1 MLLELRVEN
10 LLLIERAELRLGPG
24 LNVLTGETGAGK
36 TMLARALDLL
46 LGGRPRP
53 GTVRAGAE
61 EAWVEGVFALP
72 AGLLDHPDLEE
83 LRERLPEGEEELVLG
98 RRVGASGRSRA
109 FVQGRSASATDLRE
123 LGRRLLSFYGQH
135 EHRRL
140 VLGSAQ
146 LEALDGFCGAAHL
159 AARAAYADAHA
170 RARVARR
177 ELDDLRDREGARDR
191 DRDLLLFEIAEIEEL
206 EPSEEDEAELLAARE
221 RLRHLDALRAAAGAA
236 SEALVPEGLEPGAA
250 ALLAEAER
258 VAEAAAGADPELD
271 ALAARLAAIRIEAE
285 ELGVELHRYAE
296 GLEDEPGGLERV
308 EERLERYERVRRK
321 HGGTVAS
328 VLAHAERCRAER
340 DRLEGLD
347 EALEEATRGLEDA
360 EREERARAEGLGAT
374 RAAATPALGERVE
387 EELAELAMGDASFT
401 VGLEARE
408 GGLGPLGAE
417 RVEFLVAANRGAEP
431 APVREIASGGEL
443 SRIMLALTSV
453 ASAGGPATLV
463 FDEVDSGVGGQ
474 TARAVGERLRA
485 LAGDH
490 QVLCITHLPQIAS
503 LADRHFRVDK
513 LAVGELTRASV
524 EHLDDAAKVDELC
537 RMLGAEGSDP
547 GARRHAEELL
557 AAA

>member
-170 RARVARR
+170 RARAARR

-285 ELGVELHRYAE
+285 ELGVELRRYAE